1 MIAPTTQKHAPMP
14 FRVRVIRRARLVSE
28 TPCRTLDIARIL
40 ARKAKAEQPA
50 GAAVEV
56 RRGRDLV
63 ELYR

>member
-1 MIAPTTQKHAPMP
+1 MIQATPQKHAPMP
-14 FRVRVIRRARLVSE
+14 FRVRVTRRARLVSE
-28 TPCRTLDIARIL
+28 TPCRTFGIAQIL

-50 GAAVEV
+50 GAAVEI